1 MSADYSG
8 VLVECCFPPAINV
21 FGFFETSQR
30 SEGGCSLTRSWDFQL
45 FYWSL
50 ISSKLVLQVTETSEK
65 MALSLDQLTGDRKVL
80 EAQVS
85 RAAPLQQ
92 T

>member
-1 MSADYSG
+1 MLFSSAID
-8 VLVECCFPPAINV
+8 V
-21 FGFFETSQR
+21 FFFKKKNLSEVR
-30 SEGGCSLTRSWDFQL
+30 SRNFQL
-45 FYWSL
+45 FCWSL

-85 RAAPLQQ
+85 RAAPLQR

>member
-1 MSADYSG
+1 MLFSSAID
-8 VLVECCFPPAINV
+8 V
-21 FGFFETSQR
+21 FFLKKKKTSQR
-30 SEGGCSLTRSWDFQL
+30 SEAGCRNFQL
-45 FYWSL
+45 FCWSL